1 MSLRSHHAQRVADK
15 LNFETDNTINKNQG
29 TMDKRFRITLLF
41 NANKVYD
48 REVIEGIGEYLQA
61 SQCDW
66 DIFLEEEFTTHLDN
80 FHNWKG
86 DGVIADFDNP
96 KIAEL
101 LKDSDIPVVGVGGSY
116 EKDEDY
122 PDIPYVATDNQALVE
137 LAYQHLR
144 EKGLENFAFYGKP
157 HDKSNRWAHEREK
170 AFSNIVKKEG
180 YTGSIYRG
188 SETNSRTWT
197 YDMNRLADW
206 LQRLPTPTGIIAV
219 TDSRARHLLQ
229 VCQHL
234 NIMVPD
240 KVSVIGI
247 DNEELARYL
256 TRVSLSSVGQGTKQ
270 MGYRAAK
277 MLHRLLDAKDK
288 DETANPNQVL
298 KHARVMVPPTQVFE
312 RQSTD
317 YQALKDTYVIQAM
330 HFIRHNACKGIKVDQ
345 VLSYVGISRSNME
358 ARFKAERG
366 HSIHQEIHN
375 SKLKRACN
383 LLGNTELPIV
393 EIAELCGYPSLQ
405 YMYTVFKKNLDQ
417 TPKEYREASINTAD

>member
-1 MSLRSHHAQRVADK
+1 
-15 LNFETDNTINKNQG
+15 
-29 TMDKRFRITLLF
+29 MDKRFRITLLF

-157 HDKSNRWAHEREK
+157 HDKCNRWAHEREK

-206 LQRLPTPTGIIAV
+206 LQRYPPQQELLPLLTHERV
-219 TDSRARHLLQ
+219 TYYRYVSTSTSWCQTKFPLLASTTRNLHDTSR
-229 VCQHL
+229 
-234 NIMVPD
+234 
-240 KVSVIGI
+240 
-247 DNEELARYL
+247 
-256 TRVSLSSVGQGTKQ
+256 
-270 MGYRAAK
+270 
-277 MLHRLLDAKDK
+277 
-288 DETANPNQVL
+288 
-298 KHARVMVPPTQVFE
+298 
-312 RQSTD
+312 
-317 YQALKDTYVIQAM
+317 
-330 HFIRHNACKGIKVDQ
+330 
-345 VLSYVGISRSNME
+345 
-358 ARFKAERG
+358 
-366 HSIHQEIHN
+366 
-375 SKLKRACN
+375 
-383 LLGNTELPIV
+383 
-393 EIAELCGYPSLQ
+393 
-405 YMYTVFKKNLDQ
+405 
-417 TPKEYREASINTAD
+417 EYH